1 MKFCQK
7 QKPAVLQVSKA
18 RVLPGLVEQKLNLI
32 VLGKEKVT
40 FRECLE
46 VAAHQAGLVWTLEGE
61 EGDSDL
67 DRDWQIHRGAV
78 SLVIP
83 QTTPLSYSFASTLY
97 LELCKRMSRISESIC
112 DASKLKKI
120 ISTKLK

>member
-32 VLGKEKVT
+32 MLGKEKVT

-67 DRDWQIHRGAV
+67 DRDWKIHRGAV

-83 QTTPLSYSFASTLY
+83 QTTHCLILLLQLFTWSCARECPGSQSPSVTPQN
-97 LELCKRMSRISESIC
+97 
-112 DASKLKKI
+112 
-120 ISTKLK
+120 